1 MAEVLT
7 LQEDGV
13 VERRH
18 GELLEGRGLPEVG
31 VQPGRALHQ
40 GPHRL
45 LWAAER
51 LRRGGG
57 LGGAAKVI
65 TGDY

>member
-1 MAEVLT
+1 M
-7 LQEDGV
+7 QEDGV

-18 GELLEGRGLPEVG
+18 GEPLEGRGLLEVG

-40 GPHRL
+40 GLHRL
-45 LWAAER
+45 LGPAGR

-65 TGDY
+65 TGD